1 MNHLHFICKI
11 CKTHPGIR
19 SREIYT
25 CDSCFSK
32 TFIKKFS
39 SIIKEAYETD
49 NLVIFDGTINCVVL
63 FFMLKT
69 KINPFFFNKFVFIS
83 NEDFSY
89 ENINRENYM
98 YADIPKNKLNWLK
111 KYNCSH
117 LIKPDSINVRV
128 QNIFKSICHLDLIS
142 VTKDFK
148 PFADLLDD
156 EIKRFFDIN
165 KASIY
170 NPVSAEVPV
179 FLGFN
184 EINHKFCNELTNWNP
199 SSLFNIS
206 KVYKKIEEKKEGKK

>member
-1 MNHLHFICKI
+1 
-11 CKTHPGIR
+11 
-19 SREIYT
+19 
-25 CDSCFSK
+25 
-32 TFIKKFS
+32 
-39 SIIKEAYETD
+39 
-49 NLVIFDGTINCVVL
+49 
-63 FFMLKT
+63 
-69 KINPFFFNKFVFIS
+69 
-83 NEDFSY
+83 
-89 ENINRENYM
+89 M

-165 KASIY
+165 EGCIY
-170 NPVSAEVPV
+170 DPVSAEVPV
-179 FLGFN
+179 FLALD
-184 EINHKFCNELTNWNP
+184 EIRQMLRNDTTNSNP

-206 KVYKKIEEKKEGKK
+206 NVYYKAEEEKKVKSKKHI